1 MTIFNWFLYLS
12 LFKKVASIILI
23 ENFLENVKVH
33 IEKLIDY
40 FYSNFSDKTIDLF
53 KYLFFSILAFIFI
66 YFIFTA
72 FSELLLL
79 GILFILYLIYKKL

>member
-1 MTIFNWFLYLS
+1 MTIFIVIYL
-12 LFKKVASIILI
+12 LFFKKAASRILI

-53 KYLFFSILAFIFI
+53 KYIFLSIVAFILI
-66 YFIFTA
+66 YLILTA
-72 FSELLLL
+72 FAELLLL

>member
-1 MTIFNWFLYLS
+1 MTIFIVIYL
-12 LFKKVASIILI
+12 LFFKKVASRILI

-53 KYLFFSILAFIFI
+53 KYIFLSIVAFILI
-66 YFIFTA
+66 YLILTA
-72 FSELLLL
+72 FAELLLL

>member
-1 MTIFNWFLYLS
+1 MTIFIVIYL
-12 LFKKVASIILI
+12 LFFKKAASRILI

-53 KYLFFSILAFIFI
+53 KYLFFSIVAFILI
-66 YFIFTA
+66 YLILTA
-72 FSELLLL
+72 FAELLLL
-79 GILFILYLIYKKL
+79 GILCILYLIYKKL

>member
-1 MTIFNWFLYLS
+1 MTIFIVIYL
-12 LFKKVASIILI
+12 LFFFKKVASRILI

-40 FYSNFSDKTIDLF
+40 FYSNFSDKTIALF
-53 KYLFFSILAFIFI
+53 KYLFFSIVAFILI
-66 YFIFTA
+66 YLILTA
-72 FSELLLL
+72 FAELLLL

>member
-1 MTIFNWFLYLS
+1 MIIYL
-12 LFKKVASIILI
+12 LFFKKAASRILI

-40 FYSNFSDKTIDLF
+40 FYNNFSDKTIDLF
-53 KYLFFSILAFIFI
+53 KYLFFSIVAFILI
-66 YFIFTA
+66 YLILTA
-72 FSELLLL
+72 FAELLLL

>member
-1 MTIFNWFLYLS
+1 MFSYL
-12 LFKKVASIILI
+12 LFFKKVASRILI

-40 FYSNFSDKTIDLF
+40 FYNNFSDKTIDLF
-53 KYLFFSILAFIFI
+53 KYFFLSILAFIFI
-66 YFIFTA
+66 YLIFTA
-72 FSELLLL
+72 FAELLLL

>member
-1 MTIFNWFLYLS
+1 
-12 LFKKVASIILI
+12 LI

-53 KYLFFSILAFIFI
+53 KYLFFSIVAFILI
-66 YFIFTA
+66 YLILTA
-72 FSELLLL
+72 FAELLLL

>member
-1 MTIFNWFLYLS
+1 MTIFIVIYL
-12 LFKKVASIILI
+12 LFFKKVASRILI

-53 KYLFFSILAFIFI
+53 KYIFLSILAFIFI
-66 YFIFTA
+66 YLIFTA
-72 FSELLLL
+72 FAELLLL

>member
-1 MTIFNWFLYLS
+1 LFIYL
-12 LFKKVASIILI
+12 LFIKKAISRILI

-66 YFIFTA
+66 YLIFTA
-72 FSELLLL
+72 FAELLLL

>member
-1 MTIFNWFLYLS
+1 MTIFIVIYL
-12 LFKKVASIILI
+12 LFFKKAASRILI

-66 YFIFTA
+66 YLIFTA
-72 FSELLLL
+72 FAELLLL

>member
-1 MTIFNWFLYLS
+1 MFIYL
-12 LFKKVASIILI
+12 LFFKKVASRILI

-53 KYLFFSILAFIFI
+53 KYLFFSIVAFILI
-66 YFIFTA
+66 YLILTA
-72 FSELLLL
+72 FAELLLL
-79 GILFILYLIYKKL
+79 GILFILYLIYRKL

>member
-1 MTIFNWFLYLS
+1 MTIFKVIN
-12 LFKKVASIILI
+12 LFIIIKKAASRILI
-23 ENFLENVKVH
+23 ENFLENIKIH
-33 IEKLIDY
+33 IKKLIDY
-40 FYSNFSDKTIDLF
+40 FCSNFSDKTIDLF
-53 KYLFFSILAFIFI
+53 KYLFFSVLAFIFI

>member
-1 MTIFNWFLYLS
+1 M
-12 LFKKVASIILI
+12 I
-23 ENFLENVKVH
+23 ENFFENVKVH

-53 KYLFFSILAFIFI
+53 KYLFFSIVAFILI
-66 YFIFTA
+66 YLILTA
-72 FSELLLL
+72 FTELLLL

>member
-1 MTIFNWFLYLS
+1 MFIYL
-12 LFKKVASIILI
+12 LFFKKVASRILI

-40 FYSNFSDKTIDLF
+40 FYSNFSDKTIDLL
-53 KYLFFSILAFIFI
+53 KYLFLSVLAFIFI
-66 YFIFTA
+66 YLIFTA
-72 FSELLLL
+72 FAELLLL

>member
-1 MTIFNWFLYLS
+1 LFSYL
-12 LFKKVASIILI
+12 LFFKKVASRILI

-40 FYSNFSDKTIDLF
+40 FYSNFSDKTIELF
-53 KYLFFSILAFIFI
+53 KYLFFSIVAFILI
-66 YFIFTA
+66 YLILTA
-72 FSELLLL
+72 FAELLLL

>member
-1 MTIFNWFLYLS
+1 MTIFIVIYL
-12 LFKKVASIILI
+12 LFFKKAASRILI

-40 FYSNFSDKTIDLF
+40 FYSNFSDKTIALF
-53 KYLFFSILAFIFI
+53 KYFFFSILAFIFI
-66 YFIFTA
+66 YLIFTA
-72 FSELLLL
+72 FAELLLL

>member
-1 MTIFNWFLYLS
+1 MFIYL
-12 LFKKVASIILI
+12 LFFKKVASRILI

-53 KYLFFSILAFIFI
+53 KYIFLSIVAFILI
-66 YFIFTA
+66 YLILTA
-72 FSELLLL
+72 FAELLLL

>member
-1 MTIFNWFLYLS
+1 MFIYL
-12 LFKKVASIILI
+12 LFFKKVASRILI

-53 KYLFFSILAFIFI
+53 KYLFFSIVSFILI
-66 YFIFTA
+66 YLILTA
-72 FSELLLL
+72 FAELLLL
-79 GILFILYLIYKKL
+79 GILCILYLIYKKL

>member
-1 MTIFNWFLYLS
+1 MTIFIVIYLLFL
-12 LFKKVASIILI
+12 KKAASRILI

-66 YFIFTA
+66 YLIFTA
-72 FSELLLL
+72 FAELLLL

>member
-1 MTIFNWFLYLS
+1 MTIFIVIYL
-12 LFKKVASIILI
+12 LFFKKVASRILI

-53 KYLFFSILAFIFI
+53 KYLFFSIVAFILI
-66 YFIFTA
+66 YLILTA
-72 FSELLLL
+72 FAELLLL

>member
-1 MTIFNWFLYLS
+1 LFIYL
-12 LFKKVASIILI
+12 LFFKKVASRILI

-53 KYLFFSILAFIFI
+53 KYIFLSIVAFILI
-66 YFIFTA
+66 YLILTA
-72 FSELLLL
+72 FAELLLL

>member
-1 MTIFNWFLYLS
+1 
-12 LFKKVASIILI
+12 LI

-53 KYLFFSILAFIFI
+53 KYFFFSIVAFILI
-66 YFIFTA
+66 YLILTA
-72 FSELLLL
+72 FAELLLL

>member
-1 MTIFNWFLYLS
+1 MTIFIVIYL
-12 LFKKVASIILI
+12 LFFKKAESRILI

-66 YFIFTA
+66 YLIFTA
-72 FSELLLL
+72 FAELLLL